1 MDALIGQLRAAV
13 RTTSEATPAEIE
25 EFAIRDAACPWR
37 ARFLGGLAKLRA
49 NLTLKSTAFRHAIRL
64 TLCLS
69 LGEAIAHLLQRP
81 RSYWLA
87 MTIVLVLKK
96 EFAATFSRA
105 VHRIMGTILG
115 LIFATVLFHFLPHGI
130 GLEVLLVGVLV
141 FVLRWLGVGNYG
153 VFTIAMSAMVV
164 ILLAITGVSP
174 AKVMLPRA
182 EMTFLGGVIALT
194 NYLVWPTWERNQAT
208 EMLAQL
214 LEAYRVYFDGLARAR
229 LDGRRANESEMGPLR
244 MAARLARSN
253 MEASLE
259 RLRAE
264 PGSNPNEVSLISA
277 LLANSH
283 RFVRAIMAIEVV
295 SPEAAPA
302 RPEFRAFALDVN
314 TTLDALVRTLRGENR
329 GLDQRPD
336 LREDYHR
343 LVNSAESDVS
353 RHSLINEETDRST
366 NCLNTLTEQIDSWV
380 KLRKNYRQV

>member
-1 MDALIGQLRAAV
+1 
-13 RTTSEATPAEIE
+13 
-25 EFAIRDAACPWR
+25 
-37 ARFLGGLAKLRA
+37 
-49 NLTLKSTAFRHAIRL
+49 
-64 TLCLS
+64 
-69 LGEAIAHLLQRP
+69 
-81 RSYWLA
+81 

-96 EFAATFSRA
+96 EFAATFSRV

-141 FVLRWLGVGNYG
+141 FILRWAGVGNYG
-153 VFTIAMSAMVV
+153 VFTIAMSALVV
-164 ILLAITGVSP
+164 IVLAITGVSP

-182 EMTFLGGVIALT
+182 EMTLLGGVIALT
-194 NYLVWPTWERNQAT
+194 NYLVWPTWERNQAI
-208 EMLAQL
+208 EKLAQL
-214 LEAYRVYFDGLARAR
+214 LEAYRAYFDALARVR
-229 LDGRRANESEMGPLR
+229 LDGRRANESELGHLR

-264 PGSNPNEVSLISA
+264 PGSNPNEISLIAA

-283 RFVRAIMAIEVV
+283 RFVRAIMAIEAV

-302 RPEFRAFALDVN
+302 PPEFRAFASDVN

-329 GLDQRPD
+329 GLDPRPD
-336 LREDYHR
+336 LREDHRR

-353 RHSLINEETDRST
+353 RHALINEETDRST
-366 NCLNTLTEQIDSWV
+366 NSLNTLTEQIDSWV
-380 KLRKNYRQV
+380 KLRKNYRQL